1 MPTAFTIL
9 VCSSILQAPFCTSCL
24 FIACFAV
31 SYLGDSITSVLLLFI
46 VCLLPHFPQFLRVW
60 GETRPLPLHA
70 DLNIHQYLCTL
81 TFFHATQKTAWLWW
95 PWIPWRL
102 RSTVIATS
110 VVPTNAAESSFKV
123 HTDRPWSHYMGLYN
137 AYFHP
142 WTDVPL
148 SCMWSVVTLRYCCI
162 VVGIAWYM

>member
-1 MPTAFTIL
+1 MYMKTECAQGCH
-9 VCSSILQAPFCTSCL
+9 VYHKNCSLGHSLCSMLPNWLTFSGSFSVKPPSMLLYANCIHHSCVLFNFQAPFCTSCL

-31 SYLGDSITSVLLLFI
+31 SHLGDSITSVLLLFI

-102 RSTVIATS
+102 RSTVISTS
-110 VVPTNAAESSFKV
+110 VVPTNTAESS
-123 HTDRPWSHYMGLYN
+123 
-137 AYFHP
+137 
-142 WTDVPL
+142 
-148 SCMWSVVTLRYCCI
+148 
-162 VVGIAWYM
+162 